1 MEKEQ
6 KQTVCLVGK
15 KVILRPRRKE
25 LDLENCWRWI
35 NDPEI
40 APFIQIVPPIDFKSE
55 EEWFDGVGKDGNNKV
70 FVIVDKENGKPIG
83 NMGLHNI
90 DWVHRF
96 AVSGALIGEKE
107 YWGKGYGTD
116 AKMLL
121 LNYAFNTLG
130 LRKVCSSVYD
140 FNSRSLDYNKHCGYK
155 VEGVLRKQRFKA
167 GKYCDEILVA
177 VFRED
182 WEPIWDLYQKTGKV
196 K

>member
-1 MEKEQ
+1 MEQ

-15 KVILRPRRKE
+15 KVILRPRRKD

-40 APFIQIVPPIDFKSE
+40 APFIQVIPPIDFKSE
-55 EEWFDGVGKDGNNKV
+55 EEWFDRAGQDANNKI
-70 FVIVDKENGKPIG
+70 FVIVDKEIGKPIG

-96 AVSGALIGEKE
+96 ATSGAIIGEKE
-107 YWGKGYGTD
+107 YWGKQYGTD
-116 AKMLL
+116 AKMVL
-121 LNYAFNTLG
+121 LNYAFNTLD

-155 VEGVLRKQRFKA
+155 VEGVLHKQRFKF
-167 GKYCDEILVA
+167 GKYCDEILLA

-182 WEPIWDLYQKTGKV
+182 WESIWDLYQKTGSV